1 MSELQYHQA
10 DMEVIAMVNNRKNR
24 AGCLPVKAIHYI
36 PEERAPQ
43 VLDLD
48 MRLEKLRN
56 SIPAMMVAATM
67 LILLLAFL

>member
-1 MSELQYHQA
+1 MSDKAFNEA
-10 DMEVIAMVNNRKNR
+10 DMEVIRMVNNRKNR
-24 AGCLPVKAIHYI
+24 AGSLPVKAIHYI

-56 SIPAMMVAATM
+56 SIPAMMVGATA
-67 LILLLAFL
+67 LILLLAII